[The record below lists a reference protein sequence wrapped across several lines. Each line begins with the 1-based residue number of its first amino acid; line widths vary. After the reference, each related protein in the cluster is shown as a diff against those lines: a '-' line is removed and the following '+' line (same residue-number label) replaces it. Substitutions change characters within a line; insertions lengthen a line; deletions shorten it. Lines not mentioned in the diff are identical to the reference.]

1 MERSSIKLMAAA
13 MIISVML
20 AGCGAKNDAATADNG
35 QAAADSGQPA
45 QTGGGNASGPQ
56 QPDRTADYFAKVV
69 KVDGD
74 SIVVQKSTTSPADM
88 PSFGGGGR
96 QGGQRPQGGEGGN
109 SSQGDGQNAAGYGGQ
124 RGQRGGGVDGQ
135 APGGSGGQGAG
146 DGQAAGGTEGQT
158 GGKQGRGRFGGGGGG
173 FMNQMEFA
181 ADQIAVP
188 VNADTQIVKLGRGE
202 NGMTNDAMKASDLK
216 AGDIL
221 MVWLGPDN
229 ATAQYIRLQFNPANM
244 SNAGNRGNAGTGN
257 ASDTGKAGNGQ

>member
-1 MERSSIKLMAAA
+1 
-13 MIISVML
+13 
-20 AGCGAKNDAATADNG
+20 
-35 QAAADSGQPA
+35 
-45 QTGGGNASGPQ
+45 
-56 QPDRTADYFAKVV
+56 
-69 KVDGD
+69 
-74 SIVVQKSTTSPADM
+74 
-88 PSFGGGGR
+88 
-96 QGGQRPQGGEGGN
+96 
-109 SSQGDGQNAAGYGGQ
+109 
-124 RGQRGGGVDGQ
+124 
-135 APGGSGGQGAG
+135 
-146 DGQAAGGTEGQT
+146 
-158 GGKQGRGRFGGGGGG
+158 
-173 FMNQMEFA
+173 MNQMEFA